1 MVHKE
6 DRIIGAAEEVAG
18 VTTDRKVSCSM
29 HSQEVLVKVA
39 LDLILES
46 GDVLGGRT
54 ECQIVQIVGGEPV
67 AGCVVCEIALETS
80 LVVHK
85 GRVDFD
91 FSGHRWGVGI
101 KMYFNALEWTIM
113 MHPPSLPDGKKILSA
128 PQTLSLCATNEPSLP
143 MLVSEP
149 SKIGDFRRSS

>member
-1 MVHKE
+1 MPAKSTRYGQHCVVHKE
-6 DRIIGAAEEVAG
+6 DGIIGAAEEVAG

-29 HSQEVLVKVA
+29 QPQEALVETA
-39 LDLILES
+39 LELVLES

-54 ECQIVQIVGGEPV
+54 ECQIVRIVGGEPV

-91 FSGHRWGVGI
+91 LPGHLRGVGI
-101 KMYFNALEWTIM
+101 KMCFNALEWSIHDAST
-113 MHPPSLPDGKKILSA
+113 
-128 PQTLSLCATNEPSLP
+128 TLA
-143 MLVSEP
+143 
-149 SKIGDFRRSS
+149 